1 MNHKTLRSLFAFFAI
16 VLFCASTAVS
26 QTQERDMAKES
37 LIWDELKTVA
47 PDRIEDFK
55 AATVAMDS
63 GNYDEAVQLYRS
75 VLKKAPD
82 SHHVLRRLGT
92 SLVMQGNVEE
102 GLSFIERAI
111 IANRSADNLYT
122 MALFLTYPAQ
132 NKEGT
137 PDQKSQAFEIIKEA
151 EFLPKIGDDPD
162 VDLLLAQLAYDFGD
176 MQVYNMLREMEIDIG
191 EM

>member
-16 VLFCASTAVS
+16 VLSCASTAVS
-26 QTQERDMAKES
+26 QTQERDMEKES

-63 GNYDEAVQLYRS
+63 GNYDEAVRLYRL
-75 VLKKAPD
+75 VLRKAPD

-92 SLVMQGNVEE
+92 SLALQGSLEE
-102 GLSFIERAI
+102 GLYFIEQAI
-111 IANRSADNLYT
+111 IKHRSADNLYT
-122 MALFLTYPAQ
+122 MALFLTYPGE

-137 PDQKSQAFEIIKEA
+137 PDQKSRAFKIIKEA
-151 EFLPKIGDDPD
+151 
-162 VDLLLAQLAYDFGD
+162 
-176 MQVYNMLREMEIDIG
+176 
-191 EM
+191 